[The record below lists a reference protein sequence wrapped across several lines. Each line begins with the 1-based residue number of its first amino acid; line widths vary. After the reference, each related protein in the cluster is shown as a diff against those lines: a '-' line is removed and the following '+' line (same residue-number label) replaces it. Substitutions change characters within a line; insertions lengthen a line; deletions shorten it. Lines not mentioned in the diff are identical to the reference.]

1 VIELITLQKEKK
13 KGSKYLAQTS
23 NFLNVK
29 DLMFVKGSVVLQT
42 KGFVCH
48 DIGN

>member
-1 VIELITLQKEKK
+1 MIELITLQKKK
-13 KGSKYLAQTS
+13 IGSRYLAQTS

-29 DLMFVKGSVVLQT
+29 ALIFVKGNAVLPT

-48 DIGN
+48 DVGN